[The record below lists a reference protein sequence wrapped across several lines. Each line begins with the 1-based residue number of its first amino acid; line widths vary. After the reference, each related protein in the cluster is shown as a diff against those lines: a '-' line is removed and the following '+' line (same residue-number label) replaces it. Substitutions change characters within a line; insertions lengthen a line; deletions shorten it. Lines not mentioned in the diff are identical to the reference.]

1 MKALSAALLSAT
13 FAIGPVLVV
22 SAPAAA
28 QSQSAAPQPQF
39 KLSKAEQAAIKPL
52 LDATNAAV
60 AARAAGQTPDWTTV
74 RTLLPAAQ
82 SAARSND
89 ARYLVAKAELSLA
102 VAANDEVA
110 QDRLIGVLLASPL
123 STAEE
128 RATYRAAREAALNK
142 RAEQAFQSGDYATA
156 ERIYREILQ
165 ANPNDA
171 RVQGNLAIVQRRSGN
186 TAGALESTLQQIR
199 TAEAAGR
206 PADER
211 LYVVVF
217 ETHYLAKQRPQ
228 ALTSLI
234 TLLRHYPNQ
243 ANWQRA
249 VRFVNESRGGDKQL
263 TLDTLRL
270 ALITNTIEP
279 QHYLTLA
286 TELDY
291 SGLPGE
297 TKAVIDAGIA
307 AGAVQRGNAT
317 ASQLL
322 ATANRRIAEDRASL
336 PGQVAQARRAATGRS
351 ARIVAD
357 ALYGYAR
364 YAEAADL
371 YRMALSKGGEDANL
385 VNTRLGAS
393 LALAGDRAGAE
404 AAFRAV
410 TGARA
415 ELAQLW
421 LAWLGRRA
429 T

>member
-1 MKALSAALLSAT
+1 MKLYSLALASAAVGT
-13 FAIGPVLVV
+13 VFTVP
-22 SAPAAA
+22 APALA
-28 QSQSAAPQPQF
+28 QSQPAQPQF
-39 KLSKAEQAAIKPL
+39 KLSKAEQAALKPL
-52 LDATNAAV
+52 LDAANAAT
-60 AARAAGQTPDWTTV
+60 AARAAGQTPDWAKV
-74 RTLLPAAQ
+74 RALLPAAQ
-82 SAARSND
+82 AVARSND

-102 VAANDEVA
+102 LAVNDEAA
-110 QDRLIGVLLASPL
+110 QERLVDVLLANPTS
-123 STAEE
+123 SAEE
-128 RATYRAAREAALNK
+128 KATYRAARDNTLNK

-165 ANPNDA
+165 SNPNDA

-186 TAGALESTLQQIR
+186 TAGALEGTLQQIR
-199 TAEAAGR
+199 AAEAAGR

-211 LYVVVF
+211 LYLTVF

-228 ALTSLI
+228 ALASLT
-234 TLLRHYPNQ
+234 TLLRNYPNQ
-243 ANWQRA
+243 SNWQRA

-270 ALITNTIEP
+270 ALITKTIEP
-279 QHYLTLA
+279 QHYLALA
-286 TELDY
+286 TELNY
-291 SGLPGE
+291 AGLPGE

-336 PGQVAQARRAATGRS
+336 PGQMAQARRAANGRS

-357 ALYGYAR
+357 ALFGYGR
-364 YAEAADL
+364 HSEAAEL
-371 YRMALSKGGEDANL
+371 YRLALTKGGEDANL

-404 AAFRAV
+404 AALRAV
-410 TGARA
+410 TGTRA

-421 LAWLGRRA
+421 LAWLGRRTA
-429 T
+429 